1 MYSFRLR
8 TPNIIQLFNHCTVNQ
23 TPKILFRMA
32 QETVK
37 SNQSALYTLMT
48 VWFFWSFVAASNGIL
63 IPLFKDKFVLTQTQ
77 AQLVDFAFYAAYF
90 IGSILYLAFSR
101 LMGGDILNKI
111 GYKNGIVIGLL
122 ISAVGTLLFYP
133 AAQTASYPLLLGGLF
148 IVGLGFSLQ
157 QTATQPFMIALGPPE
172 TGAQRINLGGAV
184 NNIGGTIGPAL
195 VSFAIF
201 GSISKDA
208 AANASIEDVK
218 GPYLILGALFALM
231 ALFFWR
237 SKLPQIK
244 NDEDVQVS
252 NEVIGLPLAFLA
264 LCVGVAVAFSIETA
278 IMFTFILMLILI
290 VGYVIYSVVTK
301 AGTIEN
307 AKSVLSYPQAILGMT
322 AIFVYVGVEVTIGSN
337 LGEYLKETE
346 GLESSEISKFVSLFW
361 GSMMIGRWTASI
373 NNFNPAESLKKILIV
388 VVPFVAF
395 AVVLIANS
403 LYSGYVWDLLP
414 YSAFIGVMI
423 LAYFAS
429 KEKPVRLL
437 LIFTALGAIM
447 TIIGVMTTGKVA
459 LFALI
464 SGGLFCSVLWP
475 SIFSLGTAG
484 LGKFTNQGAAFLI
497 MMILGGSI
505 IPVVQGKLSDSFG
518 IQQSYLL
525 AAACFVYLFIFGI
538 IVQGVLRKQGIDF
551 DKEVVKGG
559 GKGH

>member
-1 MYSFRLR
+1 MRHDY
-8 TPNIIQLFNHCTVNQ
+8 FNSKTLKSVFMTQ
-23 TPKILFRMA
+23 QPA
-32 QETVK
+32 K

-63 IPLFKDKFVLTQTQ
+63 IPLFKEKFTLTQTQ

-90 IGSILYLAFSR
+90 IGSILYLIFSR

-122 ISAVGTLLFYP
+122 ISALGTLMFYP
-133 AAQTASYPLLLGGLF
+133 AAQTASYPLLLAGLF

-184 NNIGGTIGPAL
+184 NNLGGTIGPAL

-201 GSISKDA
+201 GSIAKDA
-208 AANASIEDVK
+208 AARASIEDVK
-218 GPYLILGALFALM
+218 VPYLCLGALFALM

-237 SKLPQIK
+237 SNLPRIK

-252 NEVIGLPLAFLA
+252 NIVIGLPLAFLV

-278 IMFTFILMLILI
+278 IVFTFILMLILM
-290 VGYVIYSVVTK
+290 VGYLIYAVVNK
-301 AGTIEN
+301 AGEIQN
-307 AKSVLSYPQAILGMT
+307 AGSVLQYPQAVLGMT

-337 LGEYLKETE
+337 LGEYLKHTE
-346 GLESSEISKFVSLFW
+346 NLDSSQISKFVSLFW

-373 NNFNPAESLKKILIV
+373 SNFNPSESTKKILTVI
-388 VVPFVAF
+388 VPFVAF
-395 AVVLIANS
+395 AIVLIVNS
-403 LYSGYVWDLLP
+403 LYSGDVTDLLP
-414 YSAFIGVMI
+414 YAACVAIMI
-423 LAYFAS
+423 MAYFAS

-505 IPVVQGKLSDSFG
+505 IPVVQGRIADTFG
-518 IQQSYLL
+518 IQSSYLL
-525 AAACFVYLFIFGI
+525 AAACFVYLFVFGI

-551 DKEVVKGG
+551 DKEVVAG
-559 GKGH
+559 GKSGH

>member
-1 MYSFRLR
+1 MQNNRS
-8 TPNIIQLFNHCTVNQ
+8 H
-23 TPKILFRMA
+23 
-32 QETVK
+32 
-37 SNQSALYTLMT
+37 LYTLMT

-63 IPLFKDKFVLTQTQ
+63 IPLFKEKFTLTQTQ

-90 IGSILYLAFSR
+90 IGSVLYLIFSR
-101 LMGGDILNKI
+101 IMGGDILNKI

-133 AAQTASYPLLLGGLF
+133 AAQTASYNLLLSGLF

-184 NNIGGTIGPAL
+184 NNLGGTIGPAL
-195 VSFAIF
+195 VSYAIF

-218 GPYLILGALFALM
+218 VPYLILGVLFALM
-231 ALFFWR
+231 ALFFWI
-237 SKLPQIK
+237 SKLPRIK

-252 NEVIGLPLAFLA
+252 NVVIGLPLAFLV
-264 LCVGVAVAFSIETA
+264 LCVGVAVAFSIEIA
-278 IMFTFILMLILI
+278 ITFTFILMCVLMI
-290 VGYVIYSVVTK
+290 GYMIYSL
-301 AGTIEN
+301 AGKSGAVQN
-307 AKSVLSYPQAILGMT
+307 AGSVLSYPQAVLGMT

-346 GLESSEISKFVSLFW
+346 NLDSSQISKYVSLFW

-373 NNFNPAESLKKILIV
+373 GNFNPSASMKKILTVII
-388 VVPFVAF
+388 PFVAF
-395 AVVLIANS
+395 AIVLIVNS
-403 LYSGYVWDLLP
+403 LYSGDVSDLYP
-414 YSAFIGVMI
+414 YAACVAVMI

-429 KEKPVRLL
+429 QEKPVRLL

-447 TIIGVMTTGKVA
+447 SIIGVMTTGKIA
-459 LFALI
+459 LFSLI

-505 IPVVQGKLSDSFG
+505 IPVVQGKVADSFG
-518 IQQSYLL
+518 IQESYLL
-525 AAACFVYLFIFGI
+525 AAGCFVYLFVFGI
-538 IVQGVLRKQGIDF
+538 VVQGVLRKQGIDF

>member
-1 MYSFRLR
+1 MQNNRS
-8 TPNIIQLFNHCTVNQ
+8 H
-23 TPKILFRMA
+23 
-32 QETVK
+32 
-37 SNQSALYTLMT
+37 LYTLMT

-63 IPLFKDKFVLTQTQ
+63 IPLFKEKFTLTQTQ

-90 IGSILYLAFSR
+90 IGSVLYLIFSR
-101 LMGGDILNKI
+101 IMGGDVLNKI

-133 AAQTASYPLLLGGLF
+133 AAQNASYNLLLAGLF

-184 NNIGGTIGPAL
+184 NNLGGTIGPAL
-195 VSFAIF
+195 VSYAIF
-201 GSISKDA
+201 GSIAKDA

-218 GPYLILGALFALM
+218 IPYLILGVLFALM
-231 ALFFWR
+231 ALFFWV
-237 SKLPQIK
+237 SKLPRIK
-244 NDEDVQVS
+244 NDEDVQV
-252 NEVIGLPLAFLA
+252 NDIVIGLPLAFLV
-264 LCVGVAVAFSIETA
+264 LCVGVAVAFSIEIA
-278 IMFTFILMLILI
+278 ITFTFILMCVLMI
-290 VGYVIYSVVTK
+290 GYMIYSL
-301 AGTIEN
+301 AGKSGAVQN
-307 AKSVLSYPQAILGMT
+307 AGSVLSYPQAVLGMT
-322 AIFVYVGVEVTIGSN
+322 AIFIYVGVEVTIGSN

-346 GLESSEISKFVSLFW
+346 KLDSSQISKYVSLFW

-373 NNFNPAESLKKILIV
+373 GNFNPSASMKKILMVII
-388 VVPFVAF
+388 PFLAF
-395 AVVLIANS
+395 AIVLIVNS
-403 LYSGYVWDLLP
+403 LYSGDVSDLYP
-414 YSAFIGVMI
+414 YAACVAILI

-429 KEKPVRLL
+429 QEKPVRLL

-447 TIIGVMTTGKVA
+447 SIIGVMTTGKVA
-459 LFALI
+459 LFSLI

-484 LGKFTNQGAAFLI
+484 LGKFTNQGSAFLI

-505 IPVVQGKLSDSFG
+505 IPVIQGKIADSFG

-525 AAACFVYLFIFGI
+525 AVGCFIYLFVFGI
-538 IVQGVLRKQGIDF
+538 VVQGVLRKQGIDF
-551 DKEVVKGG
+551 DKEVVKDG

>member
-1 MYSFRLR
+1 MQNNRS
-8 TPNIIQLFNHCTVNQ
+8 H
-23 TPKILFRMA
+23 
-32 QETVK
+32 
-37 SNQSALYTLMT
+37 LYTLMT

-63 IPLFKDKFVLTQTQ
+63 IPLFKEKFQLTQTQ

-90 IGSILYLAFSR
+90 IGSVLYLIFSR
-101 LMGGDILNKI
+101 IMGGDILNKI

-122 ISAVGTLLFYP
+122 ISAIGTLLFYP
-133 AAQTASYPLLLGGLF
+133 AAQNASYNLLLSGLF

-184 NNIGGTIGPAL
+184 NNLGGTIGPAL
-195 VSFAIF
+195 VSYAIF

-218 GPYLILGALFALM
+218 VPYLILGALFALM
-231 ALFFWR
+231 ALFFWV
-237 SKLPQIK
+237 SKLPRIK

-252 NEVIGLPLAFLA
+252 NIVIGLPMAFLV
-264 LCVGVAVAFSIETA
+264 LCVGVAVAFSIEIA
-278 IMFTFILMLILI
+278 IVFTFILMCVLM
-290 VGYVIYSVVTK
+290 VGYMGYSIVNK
-301 AGTIEN
+301 AGEIQN
-307 AKSVLSYPQAILGMT
+307 AGSVLSYPQAILGMT

-337 LGEYLKETE
+337 LGEYLKETQN
-346 GLESSEISKFVSLFW
+346 LDSSQISKYVSLFW
-361 GSMMIGRWTASI
+361 GSMMIGRWTAAI
-373 NNFNPAESLKKILIV
+373 GNFNPSASVKKILTVAI
-388 VVPFVAF
+388 PFVAF
-395 AVVLIANS
+395 AIVLIVNS
-403 LYSGYVWDLLP
+403 LYSGDVSDLFP
-414 YSAFIGVMI
+414 YAVCVAVMI

-429 KEKPVRLL
+429 QEKPVRLL

-447 TIIGVMTTGKVA
+447 SVIGVMTSGKVA

-505 IPVVQGKLSDSFG
+505 IPVVQGKVADSFG
-518 IQQSYLL
+518 IQESYLL
-525 AAACFVYLFIFGI
+525 AAGCFIYLFIFGI
-538 IVQGVLRKQGIDF
+538 VVQGVLRKQGIDF

>member
-1 MYSFRLR
+1 MQNNRS
-8 TPNIIQLFNHCTVNQ
+8 H
-23 TPKILFRMA
+23 
-32 QETVK
+32 
-37 SNQSALYTLMT
+37 LYTLMT

-63 IPLFKDKFVLTQTQ
+63 IPLFKEKFVLTQTQ

-90 IGSILYLAFSR
+90 IGSVLYLIFSR
-101 LMGGDILNKI
+101 VMGGDVLNKI

-133 AAQTASYPLLLGGLF
+133 AAELKSYNLLLGGLF

-184 NNIGGTIGPAL
+184 NNVGGTIGPAL
-195 VSFAIF
+195 VSYAIF
-201 GSISKDA
+201 GSIASDA

-218 GPYLILGALFALM
+218 VPYLCLGVLFLLM

-237 SKLPQIK
+237 SKLPRIK

-252 NEVIGLPLAFLA
+252 NIVIGLPLAFLA
-264 LCVGVAVAFSIETA
+264 LCVGVAIVFSTEMA
-278 IMFTFILMLILI
+278 IMFTFGLMVFLSFGFL
-290 VGYVIYSVVTK
+290 IYSLVNKSGEVK
-301 AGTIEN
+301 N
-307 AKSVLSYPQAILGMT
+307 AVSVLSYPQAILGMT

-346 GLESSEISKFVSLFW
+346 NLDSSQISKYISLFW

-373 NNFNPAESLKKILIV
+373 GNFNPSESLKKILTA
-388 VVPFVAF
+388 VVPFIAF
-395 AVVLIANS
+395 AIVLLVNA
-403 LYSGYVWDLLP
+403 LYSGDVTDLLP
-414 YSAFIGVMI
+414 YAFCIVIMI

-429 KEKPVRLL
+429 KEQPVRLL

-447 TIIGVMTTGKVA
+447 SIIGVMTTGKVA
-459 LFALI
+459 LFSLI

-505 IPVVQGKLSDSFG
+505 IPVVQGKLSDAYG

-525 AAACFVYLFIFGI
+525 AAACFIYLFVFGI
-538 IVQGVLRKQGIDF
+538 IVQRVLRKQGIDF
-551 DKEVVKGG
+551 DNEVKKGG
-559 GKGH
+559 SGH

>member
-1 MYSFRLR
+1 MQNNRS
-8 TPNIIQLFNHCTVNQ
+8 H
-23 TPKILFRMA
+23 
-32 QETVK
+32 
-37 SNQSALYTLMT
+37 LYTLMT

-63 IPLFKDKFVLTQTQ
+63 IPLFKEKFTLTQTQ

-90 IGSILYLAFSR
+90 IGSVLYLIFSR
-101 LMGGDILNKI
+101 IMGGDILNKI

-133 AAQTASYPLLLGGLF
+133 AAQNASYNLLLAGLF

-184 NNIGGTIGPAL
+184 NNLGGTIGPAL
-195 VSFAIF
+195 VSYAIF
-201 GSISKDA
+201 GSIAKDA

-218 GPYLILGALFALM
+218 VPYLILGVLFALM
-231 ALFFWR
+231 ALFFWV
-237 SKLPQIK
+237 SKLPRIK

-252 NEVIGLPLAFLA
+252 NIVIGLPLAFLV
-264 LCVGVAVAFSIETA
+264 LCVGVAVAFSIEIA
-278 IMFTFILMLILI
+278 ITFTFLLMCVLMI
-290 VGYVIYSVVTK
+290 GYMIYSL
-301 AGTIEN
+301 AGKSGAVQN
-307 AKSVLSYPQAILGMT
+307 AGSVLSYPQAVLGMT

-346 GLESSEISKFVSLFW
+346 NLDSSQISKYISLFW

-373 NNFNPAESLKKILIV
+373 SNFNPSESMKKILTV

-395 AVVLIANS
+395 AIVLFANA
-403 LYSGYVWDLLP
+403 LYSGDVTDLLP
-414 YSAFIGVMI
+414 YAVCITVMI

-429 KEKPVRLL
+429 QEKPVRLL

-447 TIIGVMTTGKVA
+447 TLIGVMTTGKIA
-459 LFALI
+459 LFSLI

-505 IPVVQGKLSDSFG
+505 IPVVQGKVADSFG

-525 AAACFVYLFIFGI
+525 AAGCFIYLFVFGI
-538 IVQGVLRKQGIDF
+538 VVQGVLRKQGIDF

>member
-1 MYSFRLR
+1 MQNNRS
-8 TPNIIQLFNHCTVNQ
+8 H
-23 TPKILFRMA
+23 
-32 QETVK
+32 
-37 SNQSALYTLMT
+37 LYTLMT

-63 IPLFKDKFVLTQTQ
+63 IPLFKEKFTLTQTQ

-90 IGSILYLAFSR
+90 IGSVLYLIFSR
-101 LMGGDILNKI
+101 IMGGDILNKI

-133 AAQTASYPLLLGGLF
+133 AAQTASYNLLLSGLF

-184 NNIGGTIGPAL
+184 NNLGGTIGPAL
-195 VSFAIF
+195 VSYAIF

-218 GPYLILGALFALM
+218 VPYLILGVLFALM
-231 ALFFWR
+231 ALFFWV
-237 SKLPQIK
+237 SKLPRIK

-252 NEVIGLPLAFLA
+252 NIVIGLPLAFLV
-264 LCVGVAVAFSIETA
+264 LCVGVAVAFSIEIA
-278 IMFTFILMLILI
+278 ITFTFVLMVVLMI
-290 VGYVIYSVVTK
+290 GYMIYSL
-301 AGTIEN
+301 AGKSGAVQN
-307 AKSVLSYPQAILGMT
+307 AGSVLSYPQAVLGMT

-337 LGEYLKETE
+337 LGEYLKETQN
-346 GLESSEISKFVSLFW
+346 LDSSQISKFVSLFW

-373 NNFNPAESLKKILIV
+373 GNFNPSESMKKILTVI
-388 VVPFVAF
+388 VPFVAF
-395 AVVLIANS
+395 AIVLVVNS
-403 LYSGYVWDLLP
+403 LYSGDVSDLLP
-414 YSAFIGVMI
+414 YAACVAIMI

-429 KEKPVRLL
+429 QEKPVRLL

-447 TIIGVMTTGKVA
+447 SVIGVMTTGKVA
-459 LFALI
+459 LFSLI

-505 IPVVQGKLSDSFG
+505 IPVVQGKVADSFG

-525 AAACFVYLFIFGI
+525 AAGCFVYLFIFGI
-538 IVQGVLRKQGIDF
+538 VVQGVLRKQGIDF

>member
-1 MYSFRLR
+1 
-8 TPNIIQLFNHCTVNQ
+8 
-23 TPKILFRMA
+23 
-32 QETVK
+32 
-37 SNQSALYTLMT
+37 MT

-63 IPLFKDKFVLTQTQ
+63 IPLFKEKFILTQTQ

-90 IGSILYLAFSR
+90 IGSVLYLIFSR
-101 LMGGDILNKI
+101 IMGGDVLNKI

-122 ISAVGTLLFYP
+122 VSAVGTLLFYP
-133 AAQTASYPLLLGGLF
+133 AAQNASYNLLLAGLF

-184 NNIGGTIGPAL
+184 NNLGGTIGPAL
-195 VSFAIF
+195 VSYAIF
-201 GSISKDA
+201 GSIAKDA

-218 GPYLILGALFALM
+218 VPYLILGVLFALM
-231 ALFFWR
+231 ALFFWV
-237 SKLPQIK
+237 SKLPRIK

-252 NEVIGLPLAFLA
+252 NIVIGLPLAFLV
-264 LCVGVAVAFSIETA
+264 LCVGVAVAFSIEIA
-278 IMFTFILMLILI
+278 ITFTFILMCVLMI
-290 VGYVIYSVVTK
+290 GYMIYSL
-301 AGTIEN
+301 AGKSGAVQN
-307 AKSVLSYPQAILGMT
+307 ANSVLSYPQAVLGMT

-346 GLESSEISKFVSLFW
+346 NLDSSQISKYVSLFW

-373 NNFNPAESLKKILIV
+373 GNFNPSASMKKILTVI
-388 VVPFVAF
+388 VPFVAF
-395 AVVLIANS
+395 VIVLIVNS
-403 LYSGYVWDLLP
+403 LYSGDVSDLYP
-414 YSAFIGVMI
+414 YAACVAVMI

-429 KEKPVRLL
+429 QEKPVRLL

-447 TIIGVMTTGKVA
+447 SVIGVMTTGKVA
-459 LFALI
+459 LFSLI

-505 IPVVQGKLSDSFG
+505 IPVIQGKVADSFG

-525 AAACFVYLFIFGI
+525 AAGCFVYLFVFGI
-538 IVQGVLRKQGIDF
+538 VVQGVLRKQGIDF

>member
-1 MYSFRLR
+1 MQNNRS
-8 TPNIIQLFNHCTVNQ
+8 H
-23 TPKILFRMA
+23 
-32 QETVK
+32 
-37 SNQSALYTLMT
+37 LYTLMT

-63 IPLFKDKFVLTQTQ
+63 IPLFKEKFTLTQTQ

-90 IGSILYLAFSR
+90 IGSVLYLIFSR
-101 LMGGDILNKI
+101 IMGGDILNKI

-133 AAQTASYPLLLGGLF
+133 AAQNASYNLLLAGLF

-184 NNIGGTIGPAL
+184 NNLGGTIGPAL
-195 VSFAIF
+195 VSYAIF
-201 GSISKDA
+201 GSIAKDA

-218 GPYLILGALFALM
+218 VPYLILGVLFALM
-231 ALFFWR
+231 ALFFWI
-237 SKLPQIK
+237 SKLPRIK

-252 NEVIGLPLAFLA
+252 NIVIGLPLAFLV
-264 LCVGVAVAFSIETA
+264 LCVGVAVAFSIEIA
-278 IMFTFILMLILI
+278 ITFTFILMI
-290 VGYVIYSVVTK
+290 VLMIGYMIYSL
-301 AGTIEN
+301 AGKSGAVQN
-307 AKSVLSYPQAILGMT
+307 AGSVLSYPQAVLGMT

-346 GLESSEISKFVSLFW
+346 NLDSSQISKYISLFW

-373 NNFNPAESLKKILIV
+373 SNFNPSASMKKILTV

-395 AVVLIANS
+395 AIVLIANA
-403 LYSGYVWDLLP
+403 LYSGDVTDLLP
-414 YSAFIGVMI
+414 YAVCITVMI

-429 KEKPVRLL
+429 QEKPVRLL

-447 TIIGVMTTGKVA
+447 TIIGVMTTGKIA
-459 LFALI
+459 LFSLI

-505 IPVVQGKLSDSFG
+505 IPVVQGKIADSFG
-518 IQQSYLL
+518 IQPSYLL
-525 AAACFVYLFIFGI
+525 AAGCFVYLFIFGI
-538 IVQGVLRKQGIDF
+538 VVQGVLRKQGIDF

>member
-1 MYSFRLR
+1 LKNGRFELSFNSKTLKSVFM
-8 TPNIIQLFNHCTVNQ
+8 TQQP
-23 TPKILFRMA
+23 A
-32 QETVK
+32 K

-63 IPLFKDKFVLTQTQ
+63 IPLFKEKFTLTQTQ

-90 IGSILYLAFSR
+90 IGSVLYLIFSR

-122 ISAVGTLLFYP
+122 ISALGTLMFYP
-133 AAQTASYPLLLGGLF
+133 AAQTASYPLLLSGLF

-184 NNIGGTIGPAL
+184 NNLGGTIGPAL

-201 GSISKDA
+201 GSIAKDA

-218 GPYLILGALFALM
+218 VPYLCLGALFALM

-237 SKLPQIK
+237 SNLPRIK

-252 NEVIGLPLAFLA
+252 NIVIGLPLAFSV

-278 IMFTFILMLILI
+278 IVFTFILMLILM
-290 VGYVIYSVVTK
+290 VGYLVYAVANK
-301 AGTIEN
+301 AGEIQN
-307 AKSVLSYPQAILGMT
+307 ANSVLQYPQAVLGMT

-346 GLESSEISKFVSLFW
+346 GLDSSQISKFVSLFW

-373 NNFNPAESLKKILIV
+373 SNFNPSESMKKILTV
-388 VVPFVAF
+388 VVPFIAF
-395 AVVLIANS
+395 SIVLIVNS
-403 LYSGYVWDLLP
+403 LYSGDVTDLFP
-414 YSAFIGVMI
+414 YATCIVVMI

-505 IPVVQGKLSDSFG
+505 IPVVQGRIADSFG
-518 IQQSYLL
+518 IQTSYIL
-525 AAACFVYLFIFGI
+525 AAACFVYLFVFGI

-551 DKEVVKGG
+551 DKEVVAG
-559 GKGH
+559 GKSGH

>member
-1 MYSFRLR
+1 MQNNRS
-8 TPNIIQLFNHCTVNQ
+8 H
-23 TPKILFRMA
+23 
-32 QETVK
+32 
-37 SNQSALYTLMT
+37 LYTLMT

-63 IPLFKDKFVLTQTQ
+63 IPLFKEKFDLTQTQ

-90 IGSILYLAFSR
+90 IGSVLYLIFSR
-101 LMGGDILNKI
+101 IMGGDILNKI

-133 AAQTASYPLLLGGLF
+133 AAQNASYNLLLAGLF

-184 NNIGGTIGPAL
+184 NNLGGTIGPAL
-195 VSFAIF
+195 VSYAIF

-218 GPYLILGALFALM
+218 VPYLILGALFALM
-231 ALFFWR
+231 ALFFWI
-237 SKLPQIK
+237 SKLPRIK

-252 NEVIGLPLAFLA
+252 NIVIGLPMAFLV
-264 LCVGVAVAFSIETA
+264 LCVGVAVAFSIEIA
-278 IMFTFILMLILI
+278 ITFTFILMCILM
-290 VGYVIYSVVTK
+290 VGYMIYSL
-301 AGTIEN
+301 AGKSGAVQN
-307 AKSVLSYPQAILGMT
+307 AGSVLSYPQAVLGMT

-346 GLESSEISKFVSLFW
+346 NLDSSQISKYISLFW

-373 NNFNPAESLKKILIV
+373 SNFNPSPSMKKILTVI
-388 VVPFVAF
+388 VPFVAF
-395 AVVLIANS
+395 AIVLIANA
-403 LYSGYVWDLLP
+403 LYSGDVSDLFP
-414 YSAFIGVMI
+414 YAICITVMI

-429 KEKPVRLL
+429 QEKPVRLL

-447 TIIGVMTTGKVA
+447 TIIGIMTTGKIA
-459 LFALI
+459 LFSLI

-505 IPVVQGKLSDSFG
+505 IPVVQGKIADSFG

-525 AAACFVYLFIFGI
+525 AAGCFVYLFVFGI
-538 IVQGVLRKQGIDF
+538 VVQGVLRKQGIDF
-551 DKEVVKGG
+551 DKEVVKSG

>member
-1 MYSFRLR
+1 MLICNSILTSNY
-8 TPNIIQLFNHCTVNQ
+8 FN
-23 TPKILFRMA
+23 PKPCIMQNNNR
-32 QETVK
+32 
-37 SNQSALYTLMT
+37 SHLYTLMT

-63 IPLFKDKFVLTQTQ
+63 IPLFKEKFDLTQTQ

-90 IGSILYLAFSR
+90 IGSVLYLIFSR
-101 LMGGDILNKI
+101 IMGGDILNKI

-122 ISAVGTLLFYP
+122 ISALGTLMFYP
-133 AAQTASYPLLLGGLF
+133 AAELKSYNLLLSGLF

-184 NNIGGTIGPAL
+184 NNLGGTIGPAL
-195 VSFAIF
+195 VSYAIF
-201 GSISKDA
+201 GSIAKDA
-208 AANASIEDVK
+208 AEKASIEDVK
-218 GPYLILGALFALM
+218 IPYLCLGALFALM

-237 SKLPQIK
+237 SKLPRIK

-252 NEVIGLPLAFLA
+252 NIVIGLPIAFLA
-264 LCVGVAVAFSIETA
+264 LCVGVAVIFSIETA
-278 IMFTFILMLILI
+278 ITFTFILMVILM
-290 VGYVIYSVVTK
+290 VGYLVYSLANK
-301 AGTIEN
+301 AGKIQN
-307 AKSVLSYPQAILGMT
+307 ANSVLSYPQAILGMT

-346 GLESSEISKFVSLFW
+346 KLDSSQISKFISLFW

-373 NNFNPAESLKKILIV
+373 SNFSPSESLKKILIF

-395 AVVLIANS
+395 GIVLLVNV
-403 LYSGYVWDLLP
+403 LYSGDVTDLLP
-414 YSAFIGVMI
+414 YAACVLIMI
-423 LAYFAS
+423 LAYISS

-447 TIIGVMTTGKVA
+447 TVIGVMTTGKIA
-459 LFALI
+459 LFSLI

-484 LGKFTNQGAAFLI
+484 LGKFTNQGSAFLI

-505 IPVVQGKLSDSFG
+505 IPVIQGKIADTYG

-525 AAACFVYLFIFGI
+525 AAACFVYLFVFGI
-538 IVQGVLRKQGIDF
+538 IVQGVLRKQDIDF
-551 DKEVVKGG
+551 DKEVVTG

>member
-1 MYSFRLR
+1 MVDLNLISMLKTLKLIFM
-8 TPNIIQLFNHCTVNQ
+8 TQQPTK
-23 TPKILFRMA
+23 T
-32 QETVK
+32 
-37 SNQSALYTLMT
+37 NQSALYTLMT

-63 IPLFKDKFVLTQTQ
+63 IPLFKEKFTLTQTQ

-90 IGSILYLAFSR
+90 IGSVLYLIFSR
-101 LMGGDILNKI
+101 IMGGDILNKI

-122 ISAVGTLLFYP
+122 ISALGTLMFYP
-133 AAQTASYPLLLGGLF
+133 AAQTASYPLLLSGLF

-184 NNIGGTIGPAL
+184 NNVGGTIGPAL

-201 GSISKDA
+201 GSIAKDA

-218 GPYLILGALFALM
+218 VPYLCLGALFTLM

-237 SKLPQIK
+237 SNLPRIK

-252 NEVIGLPLAFLA
+252 NVVIGLPLAFLV

-278 IMFTFILMLILI
+278 IMFTFYLMCVLMI
-290 VGYVIYSVVTK
+290 GYLVYSVVSK
-301 AGTIEN
+301 AGAIQN
-307 AKSVLSYPQAILGMT
+307 AGSVLQYPQAVLGMT

-337 LGEYLKETE
+337 LGEYLKQSR
-346 GLESSEISKFVSLFW
+346 GLDSSQISKYVSLFW

-373 NNFNPAESLKKILIV
+373 SNFNPSESLKKILIV
-388 VVPFVAF
+388 VVPFIAF

-403 LYSGYVWDLLP
+403 LYSGDVTDLLP
-414 YSAFIGVMI
+414 YSVCIVVMI

-447 TIIGVMTTGKVA
+447 TIIGVMTTGDVA
-459 LFALI
+459 LFALT

-505 IPVVQGKLSDSFG
+505 IPVVQGRIADDFG
-518 IQQSYLL
+518 IQTSYLL
-525 AAACFVYLFIFGI
+525 AAACFVYLFVFGI

-551 DKEVVKGG
+551 DKEVAAG
-559 GKGH
+559 GKSGH

>member
-1 MYSFRLR
+1 LKIGRFEL
-8 TPNIIQLFNHCTVNQ
+8 NFNSKTLKSVFMTQ
-23 TPKILFRMA
+23 QPA
-32 QETVK
+32 K

-63 IPLFKDKFVLTQTQ
+63 IPLFKEKFTLTQTQ

-90 IGSILYLAFSR
+90 IGSILYLIFSR

-122 ISAVGTLLFYP
+122 ISALGTLMFYP
-133 AAQTASYPLLLGGLF
+133 AAQTASYPLLLAGLF

-184 NNIGGTIGPAL
+184 NNLGGTIGPAL

-201 GSISKDA
+201 GSIAKDA
-208 AANASIEDVK
+208 AAKASIEDVK
-218 GPYLILGALFALM
+218 VPYLCLGVLFALM

-237 SKLPQIK
+237 SNLPRIK

-252 NEVIGLPLAFLA
+252 NIVIGLPLAFLV

-278 IMFTFILMLILI
+278 IVFTFILMLILM
-290 VGYVIYSVVTK
+290 VGYLIYAVVNK
-301 AGTIEN
+301 AGEIQN
-307 AKSVLSYPQAILGMT
+307 AGSVLQYPQAVLGMT

-337 LGEYLKETE
+337 LGEYLKQSR
-346 GLESSEISKFVSLFW
+346 GLDSSQISKYVSLFW

-373 NNFNPAESLKKILIV
+373 SNFNPSKSLKKILTV
-388 VVPFVAF
+388 VVPFIAF

-403 LYSGYVWDLLP
+403 LYSGDVTDLLP
-414 YSAFIGVMI
+414 YSVCILVMI

-447 TIIGVMTTGKVA
+447 TIIGVMTTGDIA
-459 LFALI
+459 LFALT

-505 IPVVQGKLSDSFG
+505 IPVVQGRIADTFG
-518 IQQSYLL
+518 IQTSYLL
-525 AAACFVYLFIFGI
+525 AAACFVYLFVFGI

-551 DKEVVKGG
+551 DKEVVAG
-559 GKGH
+559 GKSGH

>member
-1 MYSFRLR
+1 MQDNNNNRS
-8 TPNIIQLFNHCTVNQ
+8 H
-23 TPKILFRMA
+23 
-32 QETVK
+32 
-37 SNQSALYTLMT
+37 LYTLMT

-63 IPLFKDKFVLTQTQ
+63 IPLFKEKFSLTQTQ

-90 IGSILYLAFSR
+90 IGSVLYLIFSR
-101 LMGGDILNKI
+101 IMGGDVLNKI

-133 AAQTASYPLLLGGLF
+133 AAQMASYNLLLGGLF
-148 IVGLGFSLQ
+148 TVGLGFSLQ

-184 NNIGGTIGPAL
+184 NNLGGTIGPAL

-208 AANASIEDVK
+208 AKNAMIEDVK
-218 GPYLILGALFALM
+218 VPYLCLGGLFALM
-231 ALFFWR
+231 ALFFWL
-237 SKLPQIK
+237 SKLPRIK

-252 NEVIGLPLAFLA
+252 NTVIGLPLAFLV
-264 LCVGVAVAFSIETA
+264 LCVGVAVAFSIEFA
-278 IMFTFILMLILI
+278 IQFTFVLMLVLMA
-290 VGYVIYSVVTK
+290 GYMVYSLVNK
-301 AGTIEN
+301 SGAIQN
-307 AKSVLSYPQAILGMT
+307 ATSVLQYPQAILGMT

-346 GLESSEISKFVSLFW
+346 HLDSSQISKYVSLFW
-361 GSMMIGRWTASI
+361 GSMMIGRWSASI
-373 NNFNPAESLKKILIV
+373 SNFNPSESLKKILIV

-395 AVVLIANS
+395 AIILIVNS
-403 LYSGYVWDLLP
+403 LYSGDVTDLLP
-414 YSAFIGVMI
+414 YSACIVVMI
-423 LAYFAS
+423 IAYFAS

-447 TIIGVMTTGKVA
+447 SIIGVMTTGKVA
-459 LFALI
+459 LFSLI

-505 IPVVQGKLSDSFG
+505 IPVVQGKIADSFG

-525 AAACFVYLFIFGI
+525 AAACFAYLFIFGI

-551 DKEVVKGG
+551 DQEVSGSTKGG
-559 GKGH
+559 H

>member
-1 MYSFRLR
+1 MHIFAYL
-8 TPNIIQLFNHCTVNQ
+8 QLNFNLKLMQNNRSH
-23 TPKILFRMA
+23 
-32 QETVK
+32 
-37 SNQSALYTLMT
+37 LYTLMT

-63 IPLFKDKFVLTQTQ
+63 IPLFKEKFTLTQTQ

-90 IGSILYLAFSR
+90 IGSVLYLIFSR
-101 LMGGDILNKI
+101 IMGGDILNKI

-133 AAQTASYPLLLGGLF
+133 AAQNASYNLLLAGLF

-184 NNIGGTIGPAL
+184 NNLGGTIGPAL
-195 VSFAIF
+195 VSYAIF
-201 GSISKDA
+201 GSIAKDA

-218 GPYLILGALFALM
+218 IPYLILGVLFALM
-231 ALFFWR
+231 ALFFWV
-237 SKLPQIK
+237 SKLPRIK

-252 NEVIGLPLAFLA
+252 NIVIGLPLAFLV
-264 LCVGVAVAFSIETA
+264 LCVGVAVAFSIEIA
-278 IMFTFILMLILI
+278 ITFTFLLMCVLM
-290 VGYVIYSVVTK
+290 VGYMIYSL
-301 AGTIEN
+301 AGKSGAVQN
-307 AKSVLSYPQAILGMT
+307 AGSVLSYPQAVLGMT

-346 GLESSEISKFVSLFW
+346 NLDSSQISKYISLFW

-373 NNFNPAESLKKILIV
+373 SNFNPSASMKKILTV

-395 AVVLIANS
+395 AIVLIANA
-403 LYSGYVWDLLP
+403 LYSGDVTDLLP
-414 YSAFIGVMI
+414 YAVCITVMI

-429 KEKPVRLL
+429 QEKPVRLL

-447 TIIGVMTTGKVA
+447 TIIGVMTTGKIA
-459 LFALI
+459 LFSLI

-505 IPVVQGKLSDSFG
+505 IPVVQGKLADSFG
-518 IQQSYLL
+518 IQPSYLL
-525 AAACFVYLFIFGI
+525 AAGGFVYLFTFGI
-538 IVQGVLRKQGIDF
+538 VVQGVLRKQGIDF

>member
-1 MYSFRLR
+1 
-8 TPNIIQLFNHCTVNQ
+8 
-23 TPKILFRMA
+23 MA
-32 QETVK
+32 QASTK

-63 IPLFKDKFVLTQTQ
+63 IPLFKEKFVLSQTQ

-101 LMGGDILNKI
+101 IMGGDILNKI

-133 AAQTASYPLLLGGLF
+133 AAQTASYPLLLSGLF

-184 NNIGGTIGPAL
+184 NNVGGTIGPAL

-201 GSISKDA
+201 GSIAKDA
-208 AANASIEDVK
+208 AARASIEDVK
-218 GPYLILGALFALM
+218 GPYLILGVLFLLM
-231 ALFFWR
+231 ALFFWL
-237 SKLPQIK
+237 SKLPLIK
-244 NDEDVQVS
+244 NEEDVQVS

-278 IMFTFILMLILI
+278 IMFTFILMVILM
-290 VGYVIYSVVTK
+290 VGYLIYSVVTK
-301 AGTIEN
+301 AGAIEN

-346 GLESSEISKFVSLFW
+346 KLDSSQISKFVSLFW

-373 NNFNPAESLKKILIV
+373 GNFNPSESLKKILIV
-388 VVPFVAF
+388 VVPFIAF
-395 AVVLIANS
+395 SIVLIANS
-403 LYSGYVWDLLP
+403 LYSGDVSDLFP
-414 YSAFIGVMI
+414 YAACIVIMI

-429 KEKPVRLL
+429 QEKPVRLL

-447 TIIGVMTTGKVA
+447 SIIGVMTTGKVA
-459 LFALI
+459 LFSLI

-505 IPVVQGKLSDSFG
+505 IPVVQGKLADTVG

>member
-1 MYSFRLR
+1 MVDLSL
-8 TPNIIQLFNHCTVNQ
+8 NS
-23 TPKILFRMA
+23 ILKTLKLIFMTQQPA
-32 QETVK
+32 KT
-37 SNQSALYTLMT
+37 NQSALYTLMT

-63 IPLFKDKFVLTQTQ
+63 IPLFKEKFTLTQTQ

-90 IGSILYLAFSR
+90 IGSVLYLIFSR
-101 LMGGDILNKI
+101 IMGGDILNKI

-122 ISAVGTLLFYP
+122 ISALGTLMFYP
-133 AAQTASYPLLLGGLF
+133 AAQTASYPLLLSGLF

-184 NNIGGTIGPAL
+184 NNVGGTIGPAL
-195 VSFAIF
+195 VSYAIF
-201 GSISKDA
+201 GSIAKDA

-218 GPYLILGALFALM
+218 VPYLCLGALFTLM

-237 SKLPQIK
+237 SNLPRIQ

-252 NEVIGLPLAFLA
+252 NVVIGLPLAFLV

-278 IMFTFILMLILI
+278 IMFTFYLMCVLMI
-290 VGYVIYSVVTK
+290 GYLVYSVVSK
-301 AGTIEN
+301 AGAIQN
-307 AKSVLSYPQAILGMT
+307 AGSVLQYPQAVLGMT

-337 LGEYLKETE
+337 LGEYLKQSR
-346 GLESSEISKFVSLFW
+346 GLDSSQISKYVSLFW

-373 NNFNPAESLKKILIV
+373 SNFNPSESLKKVLIV
-388 VVPFVAF
+388 VVPFIAF

-403 LYSGYVWDLLP
+403 LYSGDVTDLLP
-414 YSAFIGVMI
+414 YSVCIIVMI

-447 TIIGVMTTGKVA
+447 TIIGIMTTGDIA
-459 LFALI
+459 LFALT

-505 IPVVQGKLSDSFG
+505 IPVVQGRIADTFG
-518 IQQSYLL
+518 IQTSYFL
-525 AAACFVYLFIFGI
+525 AAACFIYLFVFGI

-551 DKEVVKGG
+551 DKEVAAG
-559 GKGH
+559 GKSGH

>member
-1 MYSFRLR
+1 MVDLNLISILK
-8 TPNIIQLFNHCTVNQ
+8 TLKSLFMTQ
-23 TPKILFRMA
+23 QSI
-32 QETVK
+32 K

-63 IPLFKDKFVLTQTQ
+63 IPLFKEKFVLTQTQ

-90 IGSILYLAFSR
+90 IGSILYLIFSR

-122 ISAVGTLLFYP
+122 ISALGTLLFYP
-133 AAQTASYPLLLGGLF
+133 AAQTASYPLLLAGLF

-184 NNIGGTIGPAL
+184 NNLGGTIGPAL

-201 GSISKDA
+201 GSIAKDA
-208 AANASIEDVK
+208 AAKASIEDVK
-218 GPYLILGALFALM
+218 LPYLCLGALFALM

-237 SKLPQIK
+237 SNLPRIK

-252 NEVIGLPLAFLA
+252 NIVIGLPLAFLV

-278 IMFTFILMLILI
+278 IVFTFILMLILMFS
-290 VGYVIYSVVTK
+290 YLIYSVVNK
-301 AGTIEN
+301 SGAIQN
-307 AKSVLSYPQAILGMT
+307 ATSVLQYPQAILGMT

-337 LGEYLKETE
+337 LGEYLKQTE
-346 GLESSEISKFVSLFW
+346 NLDSSQISKFISLFW

-373 NNFNPAESLKKILIV
+373 NNFNPSESTKKILTV
-388 VVPFVAF
+388 VVPFIAF
-395 AVVLIANS
+395 AIVLIVNS
-403 LYSGYVWDLLP
+403 LYSGDVTDLLP
-414 YSAFIGVMI
+414 YSACVAIMI
-423 LAYFAS
+423 MAYFAS

-505 IPVVQGKLSDSFG
+505 IPVVQGRIADTFG
-518 IQQSYLL
+518 IQTSYLL
-525 AAACFVYLFIFGI
+525 AAACFAYLFIFGI
-538 IVQGVLRKQGIDF
+538 IVQSVLRKQGIDF
-551 DKEVVKGG
+551 DKEVMAG
-559 GKGH
+559 GKSGH

>member
-1 MYSFRLR
+1 MQNNRS
-8 TPNIIQLFNHCTVNQ
+8 H
-23 TPKILFRMA
+23 
-32 QETVK
+32 
-37 SNQSALYTLMT
+37 LYTLMT

-63 IPLFKDKFVLTQTQ
+63 IPLFKEKFTLTQTQ

-90 IGSILYLAFSR
+90 IGSVLYLIFSR
-101 LMGGDILNKI
+101 IMGGDILNKI

-133 AAQTASYPLLLGGLF
+133 AAQNASYNLLLAGLF

-184 NNIGGTIGPAL
+184 NNLGGTIGPAL
-195 VSFAIF
+195 VSYAIF
-201 GSISKDA
+201 GSIASDA

-218 GPYLILGALFALM
+218 IPYLILGVLFALM
-231 ALFFWR
+231 ALFFWV
-237 SKLPQIK
+237 SKLPRIK

-252 NEVIGLPLAFLA
+252 NIVIGLPLAFLV
-264 LCVGVAVAFSIETA
+264 LCVGVAVAFSIEIA
-278 IMFTFILMLILI
+278 ITFTFILVLVLMI
-290 VGYVIYSVVTK
+290 GYMIYSL
-301 AGTIEN
+301 AGKSGAVQN
-307 AKSVLSYPQAILGMT
+307 AGSVLSYPQAVLGMT

-346 GLESSEISKFVSLFW
+346 NLDSSQISKYISLFW

-373 NNFNPAESLKKILIV
+373 SNFNPSASMKKILTAVI
-388 VVPFVAF
+388 PFVAF
-395 AVVLIANS
+395 AIVLFANA
-403 LYSGYVWDLLP
+403 LYSGDVTDLLP
-414 YSAFIGVMI
+414 YAVCITVMI

-429 KEKPVRLL
+429 QEKPVRLL

-447 TIIGVMTTGKVA
+447 TLIGVMTTGKIA
-459 LFALI
+459 LFSLI

-505 IPVVQGKLSDSFG
+505 IPVVQGKIADSFG

-525 AAACFVYLFIFGI
+525 AAGCFIYLFVFGI
-538 IVQGVLRKQGIDF
+538 VVQGVLRKQGIDF

>member
-1 MYSFRLR
+1 MQNNRS
-8 TPNIIQLFNHCTVNQ
+8 H
-23 TPKILFRMA
+23 
-32 QETVK
+32 
-37 SNQSALYTLMT
+37 LYTLMT

-63 IPLFKDKFVLTQTQ
+63 IPLFKEKFTLTQTQ

-90 IGSILYLAFSR
+90 IGSVLYLIFSR
-101 LMGGDILNKI
+101 IMGGDILNKI

-133 AAQTASYPLLLGGLF
+133 AAQTASYNLLLSGLF

-184 NNIGGTIGPAL
+184 NNLGGTIGPAL
-195 VSFAIF
+195 VSYAIF

-218 GPYLILGALFALM
+218 VPYLILGVLFALM
-231 ALFFWR
+231 ALFFWI
-237 SKLPQIK
+237 SKLPRIK

-252 NEVIGLPLAFLA
+252 NIVIGLPLAFLV
-264 LCVGVAVAFSIETA
+264 LCVGVAVAFSIEIA
-278 IMFTFILMLILI
+278 ITFTFILMCILMI
-290 VGYVIYSVVTK
+290 GYMIYSL
-301 AGTIEN
+301 AGKSGAVQN
-307 AKSVLSYPQAILGMT
+307 AGSVLSYPQAVLGMT

-346 GLESSEISKFVSLFW
+346 NLDSSQISKYVSLFW

-373 NNFNPAESLKKILIV
+373 GNFNPSASMKKILTVI
-388 VVPFVAF
+388 VPFVAF
-395 AVVLIANS
+395 AIVLIVNS
-403 LYSGYVWDLLP
+403 LYSGDVSDLYP
-414 YSAFIGVMI
+414 YAACVAVMI

-429 KEKPVRLL
+429 QEKPVRLL

-447 TIIGVMTTGKVA
+447 SIIGVMTTGKVA
-459 LFALI
+459 LFSLI

-505 IPVVQGKLSDSFG
+505 IPVVQGKVADSFG
-518 IQQSYLL
+518 IQESYLL
-525 AAACFVYLFIFGI
+525 AAGCFVYLFIFGI
-538 IVQGVLRKQGIDF
+538 VVQGVLRKQGIDF